1 MKRFAFGLLISSLTG
16 CAASAP
22 PASKAPEPHENLPTQ
37 IIAPN
42 AAGNAR
48 ELFARGE
55 ALLAEQKWQAASDQF
70 NALLDS
76 KEPSAA
82 TLFPTAMFDL
92 GVAYEGLAKR
102 SEARDTFARAA
113 ATYPDHAVAKPSL
126 LRVLDLDAF
135 LEDWTDLGKSAQ
147 IVLDR
152 KDLDDLGRM
161 TALGAHGLSEI
172 ELGDDVHAG
181 RDVEAGLEIAD
192 RLSFGGN
199 ARLPAPAAQLR
210 FALGEIRRIR
220 SERIHFVPDDAP
232 DGEVPEALSV
242 PADFLQ
248 KMNARCEGLMDA
260 QHSYGEA
267 MRSTDAH
274 WIAMSGFRVGEM
286 YRKLH
291 HDLMVIPP
299 TLLAKTDK
307 QKEIFFAIMHVR
319 YRVLLEKGADMMDR
333 TISVGDAGLDSSEWI
348 ARAKDLKRDIDLA
361 LDEERATIKSFPF
374 TEDEIKKAI
383 EILRKKA
390 EDQAA
395 RKNKK

>member
-1 MKRFAFGLLISSLTG
+1 MIRFTFRLLPGLLVMTG
-16 CAASAP
+16 CAASMPP
-22 PASKAPEPHENLPTQ
+22 PAPKAAQPQRVDIPTQ

-42 AAGNAR
+42 AAGTAR

-55 ALLAEQKWQAASDQF
+55 ALLAQRKWQEAANNF

-82 TLFPTAMFDL
+82 MLFPRARFDL
-92 GVAYEGLAKR
+92 GVAYEGLER
-102 SEARDTFARAA
+102 RGEARDTYAHAA
-113 ATYPDHAVAKPSL
+113 AIDPAQVVAKPSL

-135 LEDWTDLGKSAQ
+135 MEDWVDLGKTAQ
-147 IVLDR
+147 VMLDR
-152 KDLDDLGRM
+152 SDLDDVDRM
-161 TALGAHGLSEI
+161 TALGARGLSEI

-181 RDVEAGLEIAD
+181 RDVETGLEIAD
-192 RLSFGGN
+192 RLNSGGN
-199 ARLPAPAAQLR
+199 GRLPAPAAQLR
-210 FALGEIRRIR
+210 FALGEVRRIR
-220 SERIHFVPDDAP
+220 SERIHFVADDAP
-232 DGEVPEALSV
+232 DAMNV

-307 QKEIFFAIMHVR
+307 QKQIFFAIMHVR

-361 LDEERATIKSFPF
+361 LDEERATIKGFPF
-374 TEDEIKKAI
+374 TEEEIKKAI

-390 EDQAA
+390 EDQ
-395 RKNKK
+395 KNKKS